1 MKKRL
6 ISALLSIA
14 MVATMAGCVTKN
26 TDTSN
31 AAIAP
36 DEYQK
41 TAETNAKVYKK
52 FVTLP
57 NYIGL
62 EAGVDKSVLDITDE
76 DVDKYINSVLES
88 YATTENIETGVTKN
102 GDDIILDYSGKLNG
116 EAFSGGTA
124 TDVTYTIGSGMM
136 IDDLDK
142 GLAGLTVGQ
151 KYELPCKFPDSYSSK
166 ELAGK
171 SVIFEVTVNAIVKT
185 NIPELTD
192 EWLVKNAEKLE
203 TTETTVEGFKKATRE
218 YLEAEAQTTYE
229 ESKFKAAL
237 VKIINDTKISKYP
250 QKEIDSLKA
259 TWKKNVETEYETYK
273 NYYSYLGIDS
283 FTEFKKEVYECS
295 TDTEFDSEA
304 TKQAQDYLLEK
315 MIMTIIAVDNNITV
329 SADEIKELGQE
340 YAESYGY
347 DSYEAIITEHGK
359 IFNAELGYTVLGR
372 KVMEFINEK
381 SVEVEVESA
390 TSATETSTESSS
402 K

>member
-151 KYELPCKFPDSYSSK
+151 KYELPCRFPDSYSST

-237 VKIINDTKISKYP
+237 VKIINDTKVSTYP

-347 DSYEAIITEHGK
+347 DNYEAIITEHGK

-390 TSATETSTESSS
+390 TSATETSAESSS